1 MPPCKKTCPP
11 GSICNQTTGRCNKIK
26 KSRVSTKKA
35 ASIKKSRVS
44 TKKAASP
51 SGKKVC
57 KKTCPPGSICN
68 QTTGRCNKIKKSR
81 AQDIL
86 QTHLRSDQINTAI
99 QHPFYKRA
107 IKFNSKENCDKD
119 RLSIK
124 SFKSPMLGNLCD
136 FLPLKNIKY
145 ILGPVNYSE
154 YEYNGKNICIF
165 GEVHGLYSYDTCAK
179 SKDDTVYFHN
189 FLQTL
194 LISNPRTFYDFFLET
209 DYKNKNKPIGRKLM
223 ELHSFSL
230 YYLEEFLKDCLSFV
244 KNCPYK
250 NLRAHYADPRDT
262 IIPAHENLEDLYYDR
277 STHEIDIES
286 FKKDIILRL
295 KSHKLLLKELG
306 KSYLGGEILQ
316 FCIDRVGKIHKKG
329 AHNSYELAVYIGT
342 LIMDAYLLAR
352 VFRKFKK
359 STDKPEEL
367 SNIIIYAG
375 DFHAEA
381 YDEFMESILGLK
393 PKIKTRTEI
402 TTIESSCL
410 DVSKFKHKSVLFN

>member
-1 MPPCKKTCPP
+1 MSAKKTLTE
-11 GSICNQTTGRCNKIK
+11 GAGVVTHG
-26 KSRVSTKKA
+26 A
-35 ASIKKSRVS
+35 AEYRSLWHH
-44 TKKAASP
+44 
-51 SGKKVC
+51 
-57 KKTCPPGSICN
+57 
-68 QTTGRCNKIKKSR
+68 SR
-81 AQDIL
+81 AQDL
-86 QTHLRSDQINTAI
+86 QSHLRRDQINTTI

-124 SFKSPMLGNLCD
+124 YFKNPVLENLCD

-145 ILGPVNYSE
+145 ILGPINYSE

-165 GEVHGLYSYDTCAK
+165 GEIHKLYRYDTCAK

-194 LISNPRTFYDFFLET
+194 LISNPHTFYDFFLET
-209 DYKNKNKPIGRKLM
+209 GYKNKNEPITGKRK
-223 ELHSFSL
+223 EYEFSF
-230 YYLEEFLKDCLSFV
+230 YYLDEFLKDCLSFV

-250 NLRAHYADPRDT
+250 NLRAHYTDTRAT
-262 IIPAHENLEDLYYDR
+262 IIPAHNVIVDMYYNAS
-277 STHEIDIES
+277 STQEIDIEY
-286 FKKDIILRL
+286 FKKDIISLL
-295 KSHKLLLKELG
+295 KSDKLLLKELG
-306 KSYLGGEILQ
+306 KSYLGDEILQ
-316 FCIDRVGKIHKKG
+316 FCIDRVRKIHNIGG
-329 AHNSYELAVYIGT
+329 AITAAVAILIGT
-342 LIMDAYLLAR
+342 VIMDAYLLAR

-375 DFHAEA
+375 DYHAQA

-393 PKIKTRTEI
+393 PKIKTRTPDEI
-402 TTIESSCL
+402 MANKSSCL

>member
-1 MPPCKKTCPP
+1 MPPCKKTCPS
-11 GSICNQTTGRCNKIK
+11 GSVCNQTTGRCNKIK
-26 KSRVSTKKA
+26 KPRVSAKKG
-35 ASIKKSRVS
+35 
-44 TKKAASP
+44 ASP
-51 SGKKVC
+51 SGKKEC
-57 KKTCPPGSICN
+57 KKACPPGSVCN
-68 QTTGRCNKIKKSR
+68 QTTGRCNKIRKSR
-81 AQDIL
+81 VSAKKTTQHKR
-86 QTHLRSDQINTAI
+86 THLANLLRSDDSYI

-107 IKFNSKENCDKD
+107 IGFKSKENCDKD
-119 RLSIK
+119 RLSIRY
-124 SFKSPMLGNLCD
+124 FKNPLLGNLCD

-145 ILGPVNYSE
+145 ILGPINYSE

-165 GEVHGLYSYDTCAK
+165 GEIHRLHRYDTCSK

-194 LISNPRTFYDFFLET
+194 LISNPQTFYDFFLET
-209 DYKNKNKPIGRKLM
+209 DYKNKNAPVTGKHM
-223 ELHSFSL
+223 ESIFSF

-250 NLRAHYADPRDT
+250 NLRAHYTDT
-262 IIPAHENLEDLYYDR
+262 RAAIIPAHDVIVDMYCNPS
-277 STHEIDIES
+277 STQKIDVKH
-286 FKKDIILRL
+286 FKKNVISLL
-295 KSHKLLLKELG
+295 KSDKILLKELS

-316 FCIDRVGKIHKKG
+316 FCIDRVEKIYKKG
-329 AHNSYELAVYIGT
+329 AYNIVDLIIFIGT
-342 LIMDAYLLAR
+342 VIMDAYLLAR

-375 DFHAEA
+375 DYHAQA

-393 PKIKTRTEI
+393 PKIKTRTPGEI
-402 TTIESSCL
+402 IANKSSCL